1 MPSISSLS
9 QKNTNLHLKKQL
21 EGIFLM
27 TIWFNRAVSFHQCTL
42 VYKPDQVADHPALQE
57 TSVAVL
63 CTQFICVTTDLAGR
77 EGLLEQF
84 PQSLRTL

>member
-21 EGIFLM
+21 EGIFFM
-27 TIWFNRAVSFHQCTL
+27 TIWFNRAVSL